1 MNEVLLIKEIQAG
14 NKAAFSE
21 LVSAYRNKVLNTCN
35 RFLIDKQDAEDASQ
49 EVFIEVF
56 RSIHSFR
63 SESKLSTWI
72 YRIAVTKSLDA
83 LKKRKR
89 KHFWRSVSTSL
100 HLFDF
105 VGNYSNYESADQ
117 PLIQKEQMNEI
128 KKALDKLPE
137 NQRIAFTLSKIDG
150 FGNSEI
156 ADIMNTTKIAVE
168 SLLFRAKRRIG
179 EELKKILIN
188 SD

>member
-89 KHFWRSVSTSL
+89 KHFWRSVSTVPQENRNARTVDSAMVAKLGRIILFLHERLWSL
-100 HLFDF
+100 YC
-105 VGNYSNYESADQ
+105 GCCSCR
-117 PLIQKEQMNEI
+117 
-128 KKALDKLPE
+128 KKARPNGTESTKSL
-137 NQRIAFTLSKIDG
+137 G
-150 FGNSEI
+150 FLG
-156 ADIMNTTKIAVE
+156 A
-168 SLLFRAKRRIG
+168 
-179 EELKKILIN
+179 
-188 SD
+188 